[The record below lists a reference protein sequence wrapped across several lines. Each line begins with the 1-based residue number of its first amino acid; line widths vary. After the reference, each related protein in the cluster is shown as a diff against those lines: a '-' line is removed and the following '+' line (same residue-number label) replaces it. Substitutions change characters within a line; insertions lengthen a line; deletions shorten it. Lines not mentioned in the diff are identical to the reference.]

1 MLENSYMDNNL
12 KSLIETCPF
21 TVEFSKFEQESF
33 GSVSS
38 AGYPRYIISL
48 INRYRKLNS
57 DIEQENRTF
66 ERNVLLA
73 EKQRIEEI
81 LSEQD
86 FEKMQNAVDNWEK
99 VEADY
104 WADTLGK
111 VAAIEILT
119 YGKLTYDTMM
129 KMAKLPEHLYI
140 KSSQICV
147 QLANTIK
154 QKTIEAEQ
162 AVGIMLEETS
172 SQVPPA
178 PGPKKLFL
186 KKTK

>member
-12 KSLIETCPF
+12 KNLLESCPF

-33 GSVSS
+33 GAVSS

-48 INRYRKLNS
+48 INRYRKLDS
-57 DIEQENRTF
+57 DLEKEDRTF

-73 EKQRIEEI
+73 EKQKIEEI
-81 LSEQD
+81 LADQD
-86 FEKMQNAVDNWEK
+86 IEKMNNAVANWEK

-119 YGKLTYDTMM
+119 NGKLTYDTMM
-129 KMAKLPEHLYI
+129 KMAKLPESLYI

-154 QKTIEAEQ
+154 QKTVEAEE
-162 AVGIMLEETS
+162 AIGLMTEEAPVQTTA
-172 SQVPPA
+172 PA
-178 PGPKKLFL
+178 PKKLFL